1 MVAKKKPVVKKQ
13 VKKPAAEQV
22 VAKKPVRKPA
32 KNPVVPAHPL
42 MVNDKDWN
50 RTLVMEH
57 VCNELA
63 TSSLGIGKILSNGL
77 DGNTLPRYS
86 TFMYWLDEDAA
97 LLDRYAKAKD
107 AQADFMADE
116 MLEIADGNAE
126 YVVDQNGVSRKDS
139 ADVQHKRLRVETRK
153 WLASKLKPKKYG
165 DKTTI
170 AGDAENPLAVLTM
183 DQITANP
190 KSRIKA

>member
-1 MVAKKKPVVKKQ
+1 MPTKKKVTDKSIKK
-13 VKKPAAEQV
+13 AA
-22 VAKKPVRKPA
+22 KPVIPS
-32 KNPVVPAHPL
+32 HPL
-42 MVNDKDWN
+42 MINEKDWN
-50 RTLVMEH
+50 RALVMDH
-57 VCNELA
+57 VCNEIA
-63 TSSLGIGKILSNGL
+63 TSSRGIGKILSNGCN
-77 DGNTLPRYS
+77 GNTLPKYS
-86 TFMYWLDEDAA
+86 TFMCWLEEEKA
-97 LLDRYAKAKD
+97 LSDRYAKAKD

-116 MLEIADGNAE
+116 MLEIADSNAE
-126 YVVDQNGVSRKDS
+126 YVVDSQGVSRKDS
-139 ADVQHKRLRVETRK
+139 ADVQHKRLRVDTRK